1 MSIPTTPAPSPSIA
15 TPLPVYA
22 TLVLLVDDQA
32 MVGEAIRRCLSNQA
46 DINFHFCASPA
57 EALSQA
63 VKIKPSVIL
72 QDLVMPG
79 IDGLELVRQYRN
91 HPATCQTPILV
102 LSTKEEAQIKSDA
115 FAAGANDYLVKL
127 PDKLEL
133 LARVRYHSKAY
144 LNQIQRD
151 EAFRAVQESQFQ
163 LVQSNSALLALNR
176 ELETALAQVTQ
187 LHGLLPICSYCKKIR
202 DGDDYWH
209 QVESYLA
216 TRADVTFSH
225 SFCPECY
232 ERVLKLDQEKLAA
245 QSEPSAGN
253 HEPRKLDLP

>member
-1 MSIPTTPAPSPSIA
+1 MSTPTTPAPA
-15 TPLPVYA
+15 VVTPLPVYA
-22 TLVLLVDDQA
+22 TLVFLVDDQV
-32 MVGEAIRRCLSNQA
+32 MVGEAIRRSLSNQA
-46 DINFHFCASPA
+46 DINFHFCASPV
-57 EALSQA
+57 EALSRA
-63 VKIKPSVIL
+63 VKIKPTVIL

-91 HPATCQTPILV
+91 HPATCQTPVLV
-102 LSTKEEAQIKSDA
+102 LSTKEEAQVKSDA

-127 PDKLEL
+127 PDRLEL

-151 EAFRAVQESQFQ
+151 ETFRALQESQFQ

-176 ELETALAQVTQ
+176 DLETALAQVTQ
-187 LHGLLPICSYCKKIR
+187 LQGLLPICSYCKKIR
-202 DGDDYWH
+202 DGQDYWH
-209 QVESYLA
+209 QVENYLA

-232 ERVLKLDQEKLAA
+232 ERVLKLDLEKLST
-245 QSEPSAGN
+245 QSEPPAGN
-253 HEPRKLDLP
+253 DERR

>member
-1 MSIPTTPAPSPSIA
+1 MSTPTTPAPAIV
-15 TPLPVYA
+15 TTLPIYA
-22 TLVLLVDDQA
+22 TLVFLVDDQV

-57 EALSQA
+57 EALSRA
-63 VKIKPSVIL
+63 VKIKPTVIL

-91 HPATCQTPILV
+91 HPATCQTPVLV
-102 LSTKEEAQIKSDA
+102 LSTKEEAEVKSDA
-115 FAAGANDYLVKL
+115 FAAGADDYLVKL

-151 EAFRAVQESQFQ
+151 EAFRALQESQLQ
-163 LVQSNSALLALNR
+163 LVHSNSTLLAANQ

-187 LHGLLPICSYCKKIR
+187 LQGLLPICSCCKKIR
-202 DGDDYWH
+202 DGKDYWH
-209 QVESYLA
+209 QVENYFA
-216 TRADVTFSH
+216 TRSDVKFTH
-225 SFCPECY
+225 SFCPDC
-232 ERVLKLDQEKLAA
+232 
-245 QSEPSAGN
+245 
-253 HEPRKLDLP
+253 